1 MAESAFI
8 YDAVRTPRGKG
19 KPDGALHE
27 VKPVRLLADLLTA
40 LRERSA
46 LDTSGVDDVI
56 MGCAS
61 AVGEQGGAVGKA
73 AALLAGWDDSVAGM
87 QLDRFCGSGL
97 EAVNIAAARVMSGMD
112 DLIVAG
118 GVESMSRVPMG
129 SGGGA
134 LFFDS
139 ELMTKVNFVSQGVS
153 ADLIATVG
161 GYDRDAVDQYALQSQ
176 QRAAQAQ
183 AQGRFGASLV
193 AVRDRIGQIILDH
206 DEFVRPD
213 TTLDALGKLKPSF
226 AKMGELGMDAV
237 ALAKYPQVAAI
248 DHVHTPGN
256 SSGVVD
262 GASAVLIG
270 SKAAGAALGLRAKAR
285 ITAMATIA
293 TEPTIML
300 TAPAPAVRKLLARAG
315 LALSDIDL
323 FEVNEAFASVVLRF
337 LDDTG
342 VDPAKVNVN
351 GGAIALGHPIGA
363 TGGMLIATMVDELE
377 RRGLKRGICTLCVGG
392 GMGVA
397 TLVERD

>member
-1 MAESAFI
+1 MVEPAFI

-40 LRERSA
+40 LSGRNA
-46 LDTSGVDDVI
+46 LDTALVDDVV

-73 AALLAGWDDSVAGM
+73 AAMLAGWDDSVAGM

-134 LFFDS
+134 IFFDS
-139 ELMTKVNFVSQGVS
+139 ELMTKMNFVSQGVS
-153 ADLIATVG
+153 ADLIATLG
-161 GYDRDAVDQYALQSQ
+161 GYDREAVDQYALSSQ

-193 AVRDRIGQIILDH
+193 AVRDAFGQHILDH

-213 TTLDALGKLKPSF
+213 ATLDGLGKLKPSF
-226 AKMGELGMDAV
+226 AKMGEMGMDAV

-270 SKAAGAALGLRAKAR
+270 SKAVGKALGLRPRAR
-285 ITAMATIA
+285 IRATATIA

-300 TAPAPAVRKLLARAG
+300 TAPAPVVRKLLARAG
-315 LALSDIDL
+315 LELADIDL

-337 LDDTG
+337 IDDLG
-342 VDPAKVNVN
+342 VDPGTVNVN